1 MTERIVRTERDRAA
15 AMEWIRRQPL
25 PLTLKIQPGAKR
37 SLEQNRLQRQWLLE
51 AQAQGDQ
58 TAEEYRAYCKLH
70 IGVPILRAEN
80 DDFCEQYDRVVKPLP
95 YEAKLELMQEP
106 IDFPVTR
113 LMTRAQKSRY
123 LDAMFVELC
132 SQGLALTEPS
142 HAA

>member
-1 MTERIVRTERDRAA
+1 MTDRIIRTERDRAA

-25 PLTLKIQPGAKR
+25 PLTLKIQSGAKR

-80 DDFCEQYDRVVKPLP
+80 DDFCDQYDRVVKPLP

-113 LMTRAQKSRY
+113 LMTRAQKTRY